1 MLGSGNALL
10 SLKTL
15 PAKLKYDYNRRVIA
29 RELSKPSV
37 PMAPAMRQLPADVL
51 EATVSGLEFNV
62 EMLKVLVLELQ
73 WCKDE
78 IEIVLMVS
86 FADDKKQLNEE
97 SEELVSTSTQTAIF
111 KDAVQ
116 AIDASIQVISSLQ
129 SSASSSPLDI
139 QEDQMRGI
147 VTCLPSLRQLL
158 EARSMPNQHRW
169 RRLISVLEIIQ
180 NTTFASSVPQM
191 SSISSAA
198 FTEQD
203 AYLSGSTSIKT
214 SDSSAVNTM
223 PAATELPAKKK
234 TMTFQQFLKEQEE
247 RKASEFASND
257 FEFSEDLSQDA
268 MQASEVDVDNFVTNV
283 DEEIIYDATFVSSS
297 IPTSF
302 TEVESNE
309 SSEVPIVVDTTAIE
323 EVSRGDRTIQM
334 LVTGIDVTF
343 FLLESLFKAVGPI
356 LAGGGALFVRRV
368 MQTLDYST
376 VRVPFSQWAAARA
389 RQLEINDGKGD
400 KRMIYRTSEEWEL
413 LQGFYRTAG
422 ARRA

>member
-1 MLGSGNALL
+1 
-10 SLKTL
+10 
-15 PAKLKYDYNRRVIA
+15 
-29 RELSKPSV
+29 
-37 PMAPAMRQLPADVL
+37 
-51 EATVSGLEFNV
+51 
-62 EMLKVLVLELQ
+62 
-73 WCKDE
+73 
-78 IEIVLMVS
+78 
-86 FADDKKQLNEE
+86 
-97 SEELVSTSTQTAIF
+97 
-111 KDAVQ
+111 
-116 AIDASIQVISSLQ
+116 
-129 SSASSSPLDI
+129 
-139 QEDQMRGI
+139 
-147 VTCLPSLRQLL
+147 
-158 EARSMPNQHRW
+158 
-169 RRLISVLEIIQ
+169 
-180 NTTFASSVPQM
+180 
-191 SSISSAA
+191 
-198 FTEQD
+198 
-203 AYLSGSTSIKT
+203 
-214 SDSSAVNTM
+214 M

-283 DEEIIYDATFVSSS
+283 DEEIIYDTTFVSSS
-297 IPTSF
+297 IPSSF

>member
-180 NTTFASSVPQM
+180 NTTFASSVPQI

-203 AYLSGSTSIKT
+203 ADLSGSTSIKT
-214 SDSSAVNTM
+214 YDSSAVNTM
-223 PAATELPAKKK
+223 SAATELPAKKK

-283 DEEIIYDATFVSSS
+283 DEEIIYDTTFVSSS
-297 IPTSF
+297 IPSSF

>member
-180 NTTFASSVPQM
+180 NTTFASSVPQI

-203 AYLSGSTSIKT
+203 ADLSGFTSIKT
-214 SDSSAVNTM
+214 SDSFAVNTM

-283 DEEIIYDATFVSSS
+283 DEEIIYDTTFVSSS
-297 IPTSF
+297 IPSSF

-323 EVSRGDRTIQM
+323 EVSKGDRTIQM